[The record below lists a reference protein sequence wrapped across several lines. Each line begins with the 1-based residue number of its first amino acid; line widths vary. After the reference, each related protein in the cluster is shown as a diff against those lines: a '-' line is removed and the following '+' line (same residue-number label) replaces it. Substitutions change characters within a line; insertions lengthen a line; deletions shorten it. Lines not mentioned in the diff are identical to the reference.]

1 MKSKLYIVAILT
13 LFLVSFIFFT
23 VFTVKDIKAQHDKD
37 TCINEQKTKIE
48 TLEKNY
54 KDVKAEND
62 KLTIKVNELTEENSR
77 LVKLMEELQ
86 ADTIQIEPEPE
97 QTLEDP
103 APVKQF
109 VVEEEE
115 TTKECVTEEKKEE
128 VTTEAFTES
137 VATTEEATEAA
148 TEESTKATAEPE
160 DNSGSGLRYSEPYDY
175 TSNHL
180 TRSNGVVHY
189 NGHKETWYSTNE
201 AGGQATAISIPG
213 KHVADDGTIRDA
225 DGYIC
230 VATHQGFYQYGDVIQ
245 TTLGPAKVYDC
256 GCSYG
261 TVDIYTTW

>member
-1 MKSKLYIVAILT
+1 MKNKLYIVAILT

-23 VFTVKDIKAQHDKD
+23 VFTVKNIKALKNKD

-48 TLEKNY
+48 ILEKEC
-54 KDVKAEND
+54 KQAKAENNE
-62 KLTIKVNELTEENSR
+62 LTIKVNELTEENSR

-86 ADTIQIEPEPE
+86 ESTIQIESEPE
-97 QTLEDP
+97 ETLEDP

-109 VVEEEE
+109 VVEEEK

-128 VTTEAFTES
+128 ATMEASTES
-137 VATTEEATEAA
+137 VATTEESA
-148 TEESTKATAEPE
+148 TEESTEAIAEPE
-160 DNSGSGLRYSEPYDY
+160 DNNGRGLRYSEPYDY